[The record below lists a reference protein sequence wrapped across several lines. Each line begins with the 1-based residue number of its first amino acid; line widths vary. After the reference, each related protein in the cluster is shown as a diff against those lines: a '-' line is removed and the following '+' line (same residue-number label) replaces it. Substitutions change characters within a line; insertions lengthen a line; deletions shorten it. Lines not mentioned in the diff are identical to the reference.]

1 MFDDVLWLILALI
14 LIVPIACV
22 VAFGLWMRHQSIPSG
37 DVAAKYWDVFIKL
50 ISAFTVIIGGAML
63 MGQYMQQQR
72 EISVLEQA
80 RTDRELALRQAEFLR
95 QKIVFENANHERK
108 KAYLGEAK
116 VLVARLAAQS
126 NDPQSRQ
133 RFDELYYADLIGV
146 EKTRGPV
153 EQAMVAFSDLLLSEA
168 SAQDLRDQS
177 LVLSRAVETEL
188 KDSEDNILEQW
199 RKVSN
204 LITR

>member
-1 MFDDVLWLILALI
+1 MNVLHRALLILLTWTWVAGSAALAQDELAI
-14 LIVPIACV
+14 SELT
-22 VAFGLWMRHQSIPSG
+22 
-37 DVAAKYWDVFIKL
+37 FIDK
-50 ISAFTVIIGGAML
+50 
-63 MGQYMQQQR
+63 QYMQQQR

-116 VLVARLAAQS
+116 VLIARLAAQS

-133 RFDELYYADLIGV
+133 RFEELYYADLIGV
-146 EKTRGPV
+146 EKLRGPV
-153 EQAMVAFSDLLLSEA
+153 EQAMVAFRNLLVAEA

-188 KDSEDNILEQW
+188 KESEDNILEQW
-199 RKVSN
+199 RQVSN